1 MTTETKTPIQT
12 KSKAAQATNGG
23 VAMALAVVAAWGVAQ
38 AGVEVPAE
46 ITAAVATIIGWAFA
60 RFG

>member
-1 MTTETKTPIQT
+1 MTTATKTKT
-12 KSKAAQATNGG
+12 AQATNGG
-23 VAMALAVVAAWGVAQ
+23 VAMALAVVATWGVGQ